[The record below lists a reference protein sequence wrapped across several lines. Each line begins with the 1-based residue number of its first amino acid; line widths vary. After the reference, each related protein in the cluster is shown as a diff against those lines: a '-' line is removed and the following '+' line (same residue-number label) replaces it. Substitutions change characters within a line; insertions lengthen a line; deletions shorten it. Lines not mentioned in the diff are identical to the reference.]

1 MRLECEV
8 VILKD
13 SDYCLGVPAR
23 RSTKT
28 SKAIVTLGKNHI
40 KIAPGNVKNVHKE
53 RVSAGRM
60 SLVFVDPPL
69 TLIVMK
75 SVPAHLQRFLEK
87 LSAILKGDDIS
98 LKSLDKVKQSDFK
111 AAVKSMKVTSDNL
124 RGITYPPS
132 LETLEPFFFD
142 LLPSS
147 LLALNLSR
155 NLLVS
160 LPDSIMRAKGLQ
172 NLNLSH
178 NLLTSLP
185 RDISDMPLRCL
196 FLDHNRLPCLP
207 YDLKTR
213 RFEKLYFDY
222 NPMIAAL
229 PESILPWD
237 LKMIGNMISTKC
249 SCCRK
254 WSPSSLLSLSF
265 VRVMATDFTVETD
278 MMQSI
283 TMRALTCKKC
293 VYLVNG
299 RR

>member
-40 KIAPGNVKNVHKE
+40 KGGFRYLLHIATRAAPRGPQIEIAPGNVKNVHKE

-132 LETLEPFFFD
+132 LETLEVTSLDLRSIDSRWFSLPLLTSLDLSCNRLGQADNFLKIKLISKLTNLRVLSLERNEINALPVSSYMILLVIFWSGYKLFQPFFFD

-185 RDISDMPLRCL
+185 RDVSQLHDFAFFLR
-196 FLDHNRLPCLP
+196 
-207 YDLKTR
+207 
-213 RFEKLYFDY
+213 
-222 NPMIAAL
+222 
-229 PESILPWD
+229 
-237 LKMIGNMISTKC
+237 
-249 SCCRK
+249 
-254 WSPSSLLSLSF
+254 
-265 VRVMATDFTVETD
+265 
-278 MMQSI
+278 
-283 TMRALTCKKC
+283 
-293 VYLVNG
+293 
-299 RR
+299 